1 MDNQPQP
8 LHDYLLR
15 YYRENLPEIANP
27 QVSDLTAISDGW
39 ETEVYTYTLRQDGQP
54 PQALILRMYPGQ
66 NSVGK
71 SAHEFGVMRQ
81 LHAQGYMVPEVFH
94 HCADARWL
102 GKPFVIMER
111 IHGRPLGQLM
121 QEQPQDVMQ
130 HITRFCEMFVQLHRL
145 DSAPFVAFG
154 QQPQT
159 AAEFLPRKLAALRHA
174 MLDRF
179 GQRWTLP
186 VLDWLD
192 KQAATVQPAP
202 LSVLH
207 NDFHPFN
214 LLLTPDDRLYVIDWG
229 SLEVGDYR
237 ADLAWTLL
245 LSSIHGD
252 QAYYDLLLAEYD
264 RVAGAA
270 SEQMGFFDTLA
281 ALRRLFGMVVSVSQ
295 GGESLGMRP
304 EAAQIIRQ
312 QAEHLHKVHA
322 LLEDRTGLPLPEA
335 RAVIAAL

>member
-1 MDNQPQP
+1 
-8 LHDYLLR
+8 
-15 YYRENLPEIANP
+15 
-27 QVSDLTAISDGW
+27 
-39 ETEVYTYTLRQDGQP
+39 
-54 PQALILRMYPGQ
+54 
-66 NSVGK
+66 
-71 SAHEFGVMRQ
+71 
-81 LHAQGYMVPEVFH
+81 
-94 HCADARWL
+94 
-102 GKPFVIMER
+102 
-111 IHGRPLGQLM
+111 
-121 QEQPQDVMQ
+121 
-130 HITRFCEMFVQLHRL
+130 VQLHRL

-237 ADLAWTLL
+237 ADLAWTLML
-245 LSSIHGD
+245 FNIHGEPPHSE
-252 QAYYDLLLAEYD
+252 LLAEYD

-281 ALRRLFGMVVSVSQ
+281 A
-295 GGESLGMRP
+295 
-304 EAAQIIRQ
+304 
-312 QAEHLHKVHA
+312 
-322 LLEDRTGLPLPEA
+322 
-335 RAVIAAL
+335 

>member
-1 MDNQPQP
+1 MDNQTQR
-8 LHDYLLR
+8 LHDDLLR
-15 YYRENLPEIANP
+15 YYHENLPHVASP

-66 NSVGK
+66 NSVSK

-81 LHAQGYMVPEVFH
+81 LHAQGYPVPEVFH
-94 HCADARWL
+94 HCPDARWL
-102 GKPFVIMER
+102 GKPFVLMER
-111 IHGRPLGQLM
+111 IHGRPFGQLLL
-121 QEQPQDVMQ
+121 EQPQEIAQ
-130 HITRFCEMFVQLHRL
+130 HITRFCQSYVALHRL
-145 DSAPFVAFG
+145 DPTPFMAFG
-154 QQPQT
+154 QQPT
-159 AAEFLPRKLAALRHA
+159 TPAEFLPRKLAATRHV
-174 MLDRF
+174 MLDSF
-179 GQRWTLP
+179 GQRWALP

-192 KQAATVQPAP
+192 EQAVSVQPAP

-245 LSSIHGD
+245 LSSTHGD
-252 QAYYDLLLAEYD
+252 PAHYDLLLAEYD
-264 RVAGAA
+264 RVAGVS
-270 SEQMGFFDTLA
+270 SEQMGFFDTLV
-281 ALRRLFGMVVSVSQ
+281 ALWRLFDMVVSLSQ
-295 GGESLGMRP
+295 GGQSLGMRP

-312 QAEHLHKVHA
+312 QAALLHKVHA

-335 RAVIAAL
+335 QAVIAAL